1 MSSTLEHSIIA
12 YDVDH
17 SGTNVLTRYHP
28 FWKLV
33 SQMVFGV
40 HLLANQSAKSE
51 PQVMKILQ
59 THIDEMD
66 GFLQRTTE
74 DFLIIHLDVRTRIQY
89 LNLPLGNL
97 DVFDQMLGDRTFRL
111 SLVAYNDQIEHA
123 TDRFTL
129 AITDAIRDLRKGKD
143 AISALWHYLI
153 QLSDE
158 GCFESHSLK
167 AFHQAMMDNLEGWLE
182 ALSKLRRRGAAL
194 QKALGQLAF
203 AVIEMQRRV
212 GIASRKDV
220 QSFVGVAT
228 RNSTRTMSLKHKL
241 SIRSSH
247 TPSRY
252 LSSSNKPLPRD
263 PLLEQKNPKSRHSG
277 NTEHQEKGNMNR
289 SKTNAMAHERN
300 APRILSRAK
309 SCSALAMDSSSDGTG
324 PSAPPP
330 IPRTP
335 GSLSRKLSRPF
346 LPKRSASAGENAETA
361 QDRPATAPAR
371 TLKSRSV
378 SMEQLKGLWANGR
391 PRTQQSTPKSPPRQ
405 QRGLSHQTPEIER
418 SESMKEQIS
427 QFLKTDRVVEAW
439 DTMTTKTGTCG
450 RSLSRTAKDW
460 PCSIFRAKSP
470 NAWRARAGKGT
481 DLTDTHLERQM
492 SWVQDAPETL
502 NTYSFK
508 QRPETSPRIHV
519 LSVQMTLDEDLRLGA
534 EIGEE
539 DVPDGTGSDTGSI
552 ITALPSLPPPTPA
565 TIPSVASEYRPRTV
579 ECARG

>member
-1 MSSTLEHSIIA
+1 MA
-12 YDVDH
+12 
-17 SGTNVLTRYHP
+17 
-28 FWKLV
+28 
-33 SQMVFGV
+33 FGV
-40 HLLANQSAKSE
+40 HLLANQSAISE

-89 LNLPLGNL
+89 LNLPLDNL
-97 DVFDQMLGDRTFRL
+97 DVFDQMLGDRNFRL

-182 ALSKLRRRGAAL
+182 ALSKLRRRGSAL

-220 QSFVGVAT
+220 RSIVGTTT
-228 RNSTRTMSLKHKL
+228 RNSTRTKSLKHKL

-247 TPSRY
+247 TPSRF
-252 LSSSNKPLPRD
+252 LSPSDKPLPRD
-263 PLLEQKNPKSRHSG
+263 PLLEQKNPKSRQSG
-277 NTEHQEKGNMNR
+277 NAEHPEKGNVSR
-289 SKTNAMAHERN
+289 SKTNATARESN
-300 APRILSRAK
+300 VPRILSRAK

-324 PSAPPP
+324 PTAPPP

-346 LPKRSASAGENAETA
+346 LPKRSVSASEKPETA

-378 SMEQLKGLWANGR
+378 SIEQLKGLWASGR
-391 PRTQQSTPKSPPRQ
+391 PRTQQSTPKSPPRH
-405 QRGLSHQTPEIER
+405 RHGLSHQTPEIDR

-492 SWVQDAPETL
+492 SWVQDVPETL

-508 QRPETSPRIHV
+508 QRPESSPRIHV
-519 LSVQMTLDEDLRLGA
+519 LSVQMTLDEDLRLGT
-534 EIGEE
+534 ETGEE